1 MLIKIIF
8 RPAQAVRRWESV
20 MSSFEVY
27 VKSSSEI
34 IRKEL
39 ETTKRKKQALDNL
52 FSAGKISQATYDYI
66 AKDLDEAINEVE
78 SRQKILTD
86 KLTSKIGELEEQTS
100 ALEMFLAN
108 LEIGHATGE
117 FSDELYQREGGY
129 LSLGLENAKRELTNI
144 RDTLLS
150 IIPEEVTP
158 APTPEPSEAVEA
170 ETEAEAEKTEEA
182 PTEEEVAV
190 PEEGVSEAPSEEEA
204 PVAEETEV
212 PVQEEEKPLEETPP
226 PEEEIYFEAPLE
238 ETTQEGE
245 SY

>member
-1 MLIKIIF
+1 
-8 RPAQAVRRWESV
+8 

-52 FSAGKISQATYDYI
+52 FSEGKISQTTYDYI

-78 SRQKILTD
+78 SRQKILAD
-86 KLTSKIGELEEQTS
+86 KLTSKINELEEQTRT
-100 ALEMFLAN
+100 LEMFLAN

-117 FSDELYQREGGY
+117 YDDELYQRESSY

-144 RDTLLS
+144 RDTLLG

-158 APTPEPSEAVEA
+158 TPTPESTEEA
-170 ETEAEAEKTEEA
+170 ETEAETEKTEEA
-182 PTEEEVAV
+182 PAEEEIEAT
-190 PEEGVSEAPSEEEA
+190 EEGVSEAPSEEEA
-204 PVAEETEV
+204 PVLEETDAEEAV
-212 PVQEEEKPLEETPP
+212 AEEEKPLEETPQ
-226 PEEEIYFEAPLE
+226 PEEEIYFEAPSE
-238 ETTQEGE
+238 EPTQE
-245 SY
+245 

>member
-1 MLIKIIF
+1 
-8 RPAQAVRRWESV
+8 

-34 IRKEL
+34 IKNEL
-39 ETTKRKKQALDNL
+39 ETTKRKKQALDNI

-66 AKDLDEAINEVE
+66 TKDLDEAINEVE
-78 SRQKILTD
+78 SRQKILVD
-86 KLTSKIGELEEQTS
+86 KLTSKISELEEQTI

-117 FSDELYQREGGY
+117 FDDELYQRESGY

-158 APTPEPSEAVEA
+158 TPAPESPETV
-170 ETEAEAEKTEEA
+170 EAEAEKTEEA
-182 PTEEEVAV
+182 PTEEEMGV
-190 PEEGVSEAPSEEEA
+190 PEEGVSEAPPEEEA
-204 PVAEETEV
+204 PIQE
-212 PVQEEEKPLEETPP
+212 EEEKPLEETPP

-238 ETTQEGE
+238 ETTQE
-245 SY
+245 